1 VRALKEANKE
11 TVKAVVVDLPIGI
24 QSYKLGYDLNV
35 QRDSQTVFDNAVVWK
50 RFLEEKHFQSQ
61 RELADHLGL
70 DESTIAV
77 AMSIAKLPENV
88 MHEMVARSDRFG
100 SNMAYQVTR
109 YQTARG
115 TDATLR
121 LINKIVSDDLSTRQ
135 VADIVKGRANTQ
147 ESSKVAG
154 RQRYAQ
160 RLEIKL
166 EGVAVGDLK
175 TYGDDRLELRLRGL
189 SKEKRD
195 ELLRQI
201 EEMLGPGTAKG

>member
-1 VRALKEANKE
+1 
-11 TVKAVVVDLPIGI
+11 
-24 QSYKLGYDLNV
+24 
-35 QRDSQTVFDNAVVWK
+35 VFDNAVVWK
-50 RFLEEKHFQSQ
+50 RFLDEKHFQSQ

-201 EEMLGPGTAKG
+201 EEMLGPGAANG